1 MMNAKS
7 LGAVHTHTHTNSL
20 KNKKGITLV
29 ALVVTIVVLLIL
41 AGVSINLVL
50 GENGLITKAQEAKR
64 KSHEESIKEQVD
76 MALASYQL
84 EKAKNG
90 EISSLEDNKIE
101 NLEIIEENPSED
113 VKFIAKADDRIIIM
127 KSDGTSIVTKENLV
141 RNGFVTNGNENFST
155 FINNNRTFSIKTSS
169 ITGNFIDDLIP
180 IDNTKKYYEAMIV
193 KADNVKTENYIGLAE
208 FDVDKKIIHNV
219 YQQYKEGSLT
229 YLEKDLND
237 GDTEIFVNSLDG
249 FVMSN
254 IKLDNRGIIVWN
266 YKDSTGYRYPELT
279 YSRNVY
285 SDIFSNESNFD
296 LEKNK
301 IILDKPW
308 SYGKIEKGTKLSQ
321 MSNGSTFNC
330 GVFSGRFDSKEKY
343 YDNIIDGMKTEGG
356 YNTSKFGY
364 ATKYIKIWI
373 GLNYSNTQDV
383 TTYIK
388 DVIFAECE

>member
-1 MMNAKS
+1 M
-7 LGAVHTHTHTNSL
+7 
-20 KNKKGITLV
+20 
-29 ALVVTIVVLLIL
+29 
-41 AGVSINLVL
+41 L
-50 GENGLITKAQEAKR
+50 GENGLITKAQEAKQ
-64 KSHEESIKEQVD
+64 KSHEESIKEQAD
-76 MALASYQL
+76 MALANYQL

-90 EISSLEDNKIE
+90 ETSSLEDNKIE

-127 KSDGTSIVTKENLV
+127 KSDGTSIVIKENLV
-141 RNGFVTNGNENFST
+141 RNGFGTNENENFPT

-180 IDNTKKYYEAMIV
+180 IDNTKKYYEAMIA

-266 YKDSTGYRYPELT
+266 YKDSTGYRYPALT

-321 MSNGSTFNC
+321 MYNGSTFNC

>member
-1 MMNAKS
+1 MG
-7 LGAVHTHTHTNSL
+7 LYTHTHTDSL
-20 KNKKGITLV
+20 ENKKGITLV

-50 GENGLITKAQEAKR
+50 GENGLITKAQEAKQ

-90 EISSLEDNKIE
+90 ETSSLEDNKIE
-101 NLEIIEENPSED
+101 NLEIIEENPSQD

-141 RNGFVTNGNENFST
+141 RNGFGTSGNENFST

-249 FVMSN
+249 FAMSN

-266 YKDSTGYRYPELT
+266 YKDSTGYQYPELT

-296 LEKNK
+296 LENNK

-388 DVIFAECE
+388 DIIFAECE

>member
-1 MMNAKS
+1 MG
-7 LGAVHTHTHTNSL
+7 LYTHTHTHTDSL
-20 KNKKGITLV
+20 ENKKGITLV